1 MQNEARE
8 ICGNSLPL
16 ERAGFRRAPRLAGM
30 TAVRSTVRQGC
41 REMRYL
47 GWNVRGLGLF
57 ASRLI
62 DEMRHGGGVGFT
74 EFQQT
79 P

>member
-16 ERAGFRRAPRLAGM
+16 ERAGFRLALRLTGM
-30 TAVRSTVRQGC
+30 TAVRSMVRQGC
-41 REMRYL
+41 REMQYL
-47 GWNVRGLGLF
+47 GWNVRRLGLV

-62 DEMRHGGGVGFT
+62 DQIRHTGGVGFA